1 MWALMNLKFSLSIG
15 AMAVVALSSAQSRSS
30 FVVVD
35 AINYVIG
42 SRTGNNVDVAVG
54 LNPSVKIGATTYQV
68 TEVFGVWLLDDND
81 DLNGTGVNDGD
92 WSFDK
97 STSGTGGIVGFKTNP
112 NKGLTPGQSKTFTFS
127 TLTGSEEALGYHVR
141 FNQTLPGGGNTLYIT
156 SPNVVPEPASIA
168 ALSVG
173 AIALIRRRKKK

>member
-1 MWALMNLKFSLSIG
+1 MNLKLSFSLGVI
-15 AMAVVALSSAQSRSS
+15 ALVGISSAQSRSS

-35 AINYVIG
+35 AINYIIG
-42 SRTGNNVDVAVG
+42 SRSGNDLTVEVG
-54 LNPSVKIGATTYQV
+54 LNPSITISGTTYQV
-68 TEVFGVWLLDDND
+68 TEVFGAWLLDDND

-112 NKGLTPGQSKTFTFS
+112 NKGLLPDETKTFTFS

-141 FNQTLPGGGNTLYIT
+141 VNQNLPGGGNTLYVT
-156 SPNVVPEPASIA
+156 SPNVVPEPATM
-168 ALSVG
+168 
-173 AIALIRRRKKK
+173 IALGAGAVALLRRRKKS

>member
-1 MWALMNLKFSLSIG
+1 MNLKLSLSLG
-15 AMAVVALSSAQSRSS
+15 AALLVGISSAQSRSS

-35 AINYVIG
+35 AINYIIG
-42 SRTGNNVDVAVG
+42 SKAGNTLEVAVG

-81 DLNGTGVNDGD
+81 DLNGTASDDGVWD
-92 WSFDK
+92 FDK
-97 STSGTGGIVGFKTNP
+97 SINGAGGIVGFKTNP
-112 NKGLTPGQSKTFTFS
+112 NTGLTPGQSKTFTFS

-141 FNQTLPGGGNTLYIT
+141 FNQNLPGGGNTLYIT

-173 AIALIRRRKKK
+173 ALALIRRRKNK